1 MNGTVVFCLNCRQVA
16 ELSLFDWRAQEMGG
30 ELPPFCKQLYEV
42 GTLGR
47 CGNVE
52 PFFESLAS
60 FFPPGCTR
68 ISAWGPRT
76 F

>member
-1 MNGTVVFCLNCRQVA
+1 MNRIVVFFLNYRQET
-16 ELSLFDWRAQEMGG
+16 ELGLFDWRAQEMGG
-30 ELPPFCKQLYEV
+30 ELPFFFQQLYEM

-60 FFPPGCTR
+60 FFPHDCTR
-68 ISAWGPRT
+68 ISTWGPRN